1 MKDKKKQDELQ
12 QEDKK
17 QKKKGG
23 KGRKILFRC
32 IALLVA
38 LVLLAAGVHIAF
50 LFHNKS
56 VMKEMTEG
64 EQGAKE
70 IEQYFAELE
79 EEYEE
84 VTYDRQ
90 KGVVFVNNEVIL
102 MTAYGVE
109 RSAVESILEEHDGTI
124 VDAMEDIGFYKA
136 KFDDEYTLKKLEK
149 LIDRLAEYEEIEQA
163 YVNPVLD
170 IGGDDGEPE
179 EDKAEKTKD
188 ASGVPEKEPV
198 YPKDPWKKDAW
209 DVKVPEG
216 ANWGMEAIRAPQAW
230 GYLEELNSV
239 GIGLIDGMV
248 NTDHEDLSATCYLS
262 LTNIED
268 NTSATVEVTPK
279 SLTPSDHGSHVAGI
293 MAAKWNEE
301 GVSGVLGD
309 KAELF
314 YSAAYNIKD
323 DSVVSEYYD
332 AYNYVKAIK
341 VLVDAGVQSINISQ
355 NTCRLIG
362 FAASHGN
369 KNAINHLRTQAE
381 LAGDMLNRMVEKIEM
396 EHGKDFVICVAA
408 GNSNNIRY
416 YKDDSATYGYK
427 ETADFVWEVGNAEK
441 GGSQAKYNNFLNL
454 IEEEAVKNRVIVVG
468 SVGIDTKK
476 SNKDETRYRYSAF
489 SNIGERVDIVAP
501 GEDIYSCYVKD
512 YDYMSGTSMA
522 TPFVTAVSGMV
533 FAANPELSGPEV
545 KRIVCASTYGK
556 YYYEDGN
563 SGLLDASMAVKYAL
577 ETVDA
582 SVGRVLKQ
590 SGNDG
595 LDLCFLVDTTGS
607 MGDDIDNTK
616 ENMESI
622 LASLAEKGI
631 EYRISIVDY
640 RDFADRTGDSADYPA
655 KVQLP
660 FSNDKEAITTAIQGL
675 TLGYGGDSDETVYSG
690 FAAALGLDWRP
701 SAKKAII
708 VLGDAAPLDPEPNT
722 GYTYDSVVAALYD
735 AKIGVDTE
743 QSDDRVLGDAA
754 ESLMSVYTI
763 GTEASG
769 DAIRVFESISEATGG
784 AYTDVADATEVSGAI
799 VDSIEMI
806 EIVEP
811 INVALNFGNG
821 YAYDT
826 VEIYKDGEFQYEVV
840 LDEKGSFKLEDMEED
855 RYEWKIPT
863 LAASGQFKV
872 KENTKKV
879 SPEIEQ
885 PWYGFALKLWQKNR
899 VELIVGCL
907 GAVVVLIAAL
917 TVMSKVKKAK
927 RKHAPEESVKEEKPK
942 EEKPKKEKAPKKE
955 KKLKKEKA
963 PVTGTETKEP
973 VSEKT
978 AEEPEKERGI
988 TFCLHCGT
996 MNDTGAKFCGGC
1008 GAKIE

>member
-32 IALLVA
+32 IAALVA
-38 LVLLAAGVHIAF
+38 LVLLAAAVHVAF
-50 LFHNKS
+50 LFRNKS
-56 VMKEMTEG
+56 VMEEMTEG

-70 IEQYFAELE
+70 VEQYFAELE

-84 VTYDRQ
+84 ITYDRQ

-109 RSAVESILEEHDGTI
+109 RSALEAILEEHDGVI
-124 VDAMEDIGFYKA
+124 IDAMEDIGFYKA
-136 KFDDEYTLKKLEK
+136 QFDDEYTLKKLEK
-149 LIDRLAEYEEIEQA
+149 LTERLAEYEEIEEA

-179 EDKAEKTKD
+179 EEEKVDKKKKSEDATKVAEKK
-188 ASGVPEKEPV
+188 PV
-198 YPKDPWKKDAW
+198 YPDDPWQSAAW
-209 DVKVPEG
+209 DTDVPEG
-216 ANWGMEAIRAPQAW
+216 ANWGMEAVRAPLAW
-230 GYLEELNSV
+230 GYLEDLNPV

-268 NTSATVEVTPK
+268 NTSAVVEVTAE

-293 MAAKWNEE
+293 MAAKWNDE

-309 KAELF
+309 KAELY

-323 DSVVSEYYD
+323 NSVVSEYYD

-341 VLVDAGVQSINISQ
+341 ILVDSGVQSINISQ
-355 NTCRLIG
+355 NTSRLIG

-369 KNAINHLRTQAE
+369 KNAINHLKTQAE
-381 LAGDMLNRMVEKIEM
+381 LAGDMLKRMVEKIET
-396 EHGKDFVICVAA
+396 EDGKDFVICVAA

-416 YKDDSATYGYK
+416 YKDENATYGYK
-427 ETADFVWEVGNAEK
+427 TTADYVWEVSNAEK

-454 IEEEAVKNRVIVVG
+454 IEEEAVKKRIIVVG
-468 SVGIDTKK
+468 SVGVDTKK
-476 SNKDETRYRYSAF
+476 SNKDETRYRYSTF

-501 GEDIYSCYVKD
+501 GEDIYSCYVEG
-512 YDYMSGTSMA
+512 YDYMNGTSMA
-522 TPFVTAVSGMV
+522 TPFVTATAGMV

-563 SGLLDASMAVKYAL
+563 SGLLDVSMAVKYAL
-577 ETVDA
+577 ETVDH

-590 SGNDG
+590 STTDG

-631 EYRISIVDY
+631 EYRIAIVDY

-660 FSNDKEAITTAIQGL
+660 FSKDNEAITAAIQGL
-675 TLGYGGDSDETVYSG
+675 TLGFGGDGDETVYSG

-701 SAKKAII
+701 LAKKAII
-708 VLGDAAPLDPEPNT
+708 VLGDAAPLDPEPYT

-743 QSDDRVLGDAA
+743 QSDDRVLGDAT

-784 AYTDVADATEVSGAI
+784 AYTDVADASEVSGAI

-863 LAASGQFKV
+863 LAATGQFKV
-872 KENTKKV
+872 KENTRKV
-879 SPEIEQ
+879 TPEIEQ

-899 VELIVGCL
+899 MEVILGGI
-907 GAVVVLIAAL
+907 GAVAVLVAVL

-927 RKHAPEESVKEEKPK
+927 GATAS
-942 EEKPKKEKAPKKE
+942 KKTMKQ
-955 KKLKKEKA
+955 
-963 PVTGTETKEP
+963 
-973 VSEKT
+973 
-978 AEEPEKERGI
+978 RGI
-988 TFCLHCGT
+988 TFCAHCGT